1 MVDHRRGDNP
11 PCGQHRTSLS
21 WGGSMNLHTCG
32 MLHSLTMHACG
43 SLFMVGAQTI
53 RLHLILRLDAI
64 LAQVYMCVCEARARA
79 DVQTSTNSGRSSDR
93 RDDPTAAAGCLRKDL
108 GRPATSWTRRT
119 NLNGTA
125 THCVLE
131 DIQRVDTYHLT
142 AIL

>member
-1 MVDHRRGDNP
+1 M
-11 PCGQHRTSLS
+11 
-21 WGGSMNLHTCG
+21 
-32 MLHSLTMHACG
+32 
-43 SLFMVGAQTI
+43 

-64 LAQVYMCVCEARARA
+64 LAQVYKCVCDARARA

-119 NLNGTA
+119 NLNGTT

-131 DIQRVDTYHLT
+131 DIRRVDKNRILDIFTCIPIAMYHVLDVQL
-142 AIL
+142 A